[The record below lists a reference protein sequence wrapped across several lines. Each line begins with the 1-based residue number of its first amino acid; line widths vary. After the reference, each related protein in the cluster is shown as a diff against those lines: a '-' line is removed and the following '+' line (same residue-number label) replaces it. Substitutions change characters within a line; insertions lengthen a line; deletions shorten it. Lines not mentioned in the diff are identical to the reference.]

1 MRRLTAYF
9 RRIRWV
15 AKTSRN
21 RWGALGLELVFL
33 IWALLAYQH
42 NATMIPGGPSAYIA
56 YLSAIASG
64 PSAYWVGIMPLVAIL
79 IFGDTWGEE
88 RRSGFLRLTLSRSGR
103 LRYSGTK
110 VWQLIIMTTGVLSIG
125 FLITLLLAFL
135 LYPDRLAH
143 WQPIHHMPY
152 FVPRHVVS
160 VSGSGFTPNTRR
172 VVAPASPYPG
182 FFYPLLFRH
191 PLGYVLLI
199 TGVSLLA
206 AWAMGLAALCVSVI
220 TSNVYAIVAG
230 PWGLYV
236 LVTVVME
243 ITGHMMWAPLIMA
256 GPYINTPAT
265 VAHTNWIP
273 GAWFGLDLVLG
284 GLFLVASWS
293 KQRGDVFD

>member
-1 MRRLTAYF
+1 M
-9 RRIRWV
+9 
-15 AKTSRN
+15 
-21 RWGALGLELVFL
+21 
-33 IWALLAYQH
+33 
-42 NATMIPGGPSAYIA
+42 
-56 YLSAIASG
+56 
-64 PSAYWVGIMPLVAIL
+64 
-79 IFGDTWGEE
+79 
-88 RRSGFLRLTLSRSGR
+88 SGR
-103 LRYSGTK
+103 
-110 VWQLIIMTTGVLSIG
+110 
-125 FLITLLLAFL
+125 
-135 LYPDRLAH
+135 
-143 WQPIHHMPY
+143 
-152 FVPRHVVS
+152 
-160 VSGSGFTPNTRR
+160 GFTPNTSR
-172 VVAPASPYPG
+172 VVAQASPYPG
-182 FFYPLLFRH
+182 FFHPLLFRH